1 MGKSNMGTKQWQ
13 LCGGWKEKVI
23 KQVPGTCS
31 SVGEGALG
39 RHSKEKALK
48 AGVRRV
54 FQVAGT
60 VLAEARRRRAARCLG
75 RAG

>member
-13 LCGGWKEKVI
+13 LCCGWKVKVI

-54 FQVAGT
+54 FQVAAT
-60 VLAEARRRRAARCLG
+60 AFVEARSREAACCLG